1 MQVAQRGL
9 QVLVPAAQHI
19 SRSLPALTVTY
30 RWDTIQQRLL
40 QTASGKG
47 DNAFPARTTQIRQG
61 ALQAHQLGLDL
72 SEETAA
78 ATAELSFD
86 DPTQAFKTKSTWEIA
101 RALLVL
107 RLCSFDV
114 LVDNSLKLM
123 KVGQRFLGR
132 RLFEAV
138 MRATFYG
145 QFIGGDS
152 EKEIEA
158 TVRRLLHSGIQ
169 TLPAITIEEDI
180 GDEIVIREEFYDSAT
195 QFYLDSI
202 RLLARLSDYVEV
214 PLFQLRVT
222 SFLHANLLV
231 IMSKHLDSGCPELSV
246 ENLASGLAEDN
257 QNFHV
262 SVLTDQENDHLRN
275 TLRRIHA
282 VCREC
287 AERRI
292 WLTADAEY
300 TYMRPAMTQLM
311 LAAMFKFNRD
321 QPLIWNTYQC
331 YLKGAHDYITR
342 DIQLAKDL
350 GMCFGVKLV
359 RGAYMDKERAL
370 AKKKGYED
378 PINPTYE
385 ATGEMYHRL
394 LDTMLGEISTQGQRC
409 RLIVASHNEQSIK
422 YAVARMRDLGIEK
435 NDGRVCFGQ
444 LYGMCD
450 QVSYPLGQAGYAV
463 YKSTPIGPMETT
475 LAYLQRRALENRS
488 VLSGIRK
495 ERDQL
500 WSEMKRRMVHP
511 RSWKNV

>member
-1 MQVAQRGL
+1 MLVAQRGV
-9 QVLVPAAQHI
+9 QVLVPAVQNF
-19 SRSLPALTVTY
+19 SRTLPALAASH
-30 RWDTIQQRLL
+30 RWEVLQQRLL
-40 QTASGKG
+40 QTAAGKG
-47 DNAFPARTTQIRQG
+47 DNALPARTTLIRQG
-61 ALQAHQLGLDL
+61 ALQTHQLGLNL

-78 ATAELSFD
+78 ESEELSFD
-86 DPTQAFKTKSTWEIA
+86 NPSQAFRTKSTWEIA

-123 KVGQRFLGR
+123 KVGQSFLGQ
-132 RLFEAV
+132 RLFETV

-145 QFIGGDS
+145 QFIGGDT

-158 TVRRLLHSGIQ
+158 TVRRLLNSGLQ

-180 GDEIVIREEFYDSAT
+180 GDEMVIREEFYDSAT

-231 IMSKHLDSGCPELSV
+231 IMSKHMDAGCPELSV

-257 QNFHV
+257 QNFSV

-275 TLRRIHA
+275 MLRRLHA

-287 AERRI
+287 SDRRI
-292 WLTADAEY
+292 WLAADAEY

-311 LAAMFKFNRD
+311 LAAMFKFN
-321 QPLIWNTYQC
+321 QKEPLIWNTYQC
-331 YLKGAHDYITR
+331 YLKGAHDNITR
-342 DIQLAKDL
+342 DIQLAKEL
-350 GMCFGVKLV
+350 SMCFGVKLV

-370 AKKKGYED
+370 AKEKGYED

-385 ATGEMYHRL
+385 ATGAMYHRL
-394 LDTMLGEISTQGQRC
+394 LDTMLHEISRQGRRC
-409 RLIVASHNEQSIK
+409 KLMVASHNEDSIK
-422 YAVARMRDLGIEK
+422 YAVSSL
-435 NDGRVCFGQ
+435 
-444 LYGMCD
+444 
-450 QVSYPLGQAGYAV
+450 
-463 YKSTPIGPMETT
+463 TT
-475 LAYLQRRALENRS
+475 
-488 VLSGIRK
+488 
-495 ERDQL
+495 
-500 WSEMKRRMVHP
+500 
-511 RSWKNV
+511 

>member
-9 QVLVPAAQHI
+9 QVLVPAAQHF
-19 SRSLPALTVTY
+19 SRSLPALTVIY

-61 ALQAHQLGLDL
+61 ALQAHQLELDL

-78 ATAELSFD
+78 ATEELSFD

-123 KVGQRFLGR
+123 KVGQRLLGR

-158 TVRRLLHSGIQ
+158 TVRRLLNSGIQ

-180 GDEIVIREEFYDSAT
+180 GDEMVIREEFYDSAT

-422 YAVARMRDLGIEK
+422 YAVASLT
-435 NDGRVCFGQ
+435 
-444 LYGMCD
+444 
-450 QVSYPLGQAGYAV
+450 S
-463 YKSTPIGPMETT
+463 
-475 LAYLQRRALENRS
+475 
-488 VLSGIRK
+488 
-495 ERDQL
+495 
-500 WSEMKRRMVHP
+500 
-511 RSWKNV
+511 